1 MILPLLVPEE
11 QSVCYYYGSLNIA
24 KPSADFTAIIPTI
37 SIIKPLYETGGT
49 MGNIL
54 SMITGHVD
62 VMPSAQL
69 PTQRPQLPLIRHIQ
83 HVKEVHPSSRSH
95 RKTKAQILHSSSEK

>member
-1 MILPLLVPEE
+1 
-11 QSVCYYYGSLNIA
+11 
-24 KPSADFTAIIPTI
+24 
-37 SIIKPLYETGGT
+37 

-69 PTQRPQLPLIRHIQ
+69 PTQRPQLPLIRHTQ
-83 HVKEVHPSSRSH
+83 QVKEVHPSSRSH
-95 RKTKAQILHSSSEK
+95 RKTKAQILHSSSEKQGMKENVKPERIAKERNPED

>member
-11 QSVCYYYGSLNIA
+11 QSLCYYYGSLNIA

-49 MGNIL
+49 MGI
-54 SMITGHVD
+54 IAVK
-62 VMPSAQL
+62 SAEGFAMF
-69 PTQRPQLPLIRHIQ
+69 
-83 HVKEVHPSSRSH
+83 KEP
-95 RKTKAQILHSSSEK
+95 